1 MRISQVIAKTE
12 VKQRTLNQVRH
23 YLTGQS
29 NMT

>member
-1 MRISQVIAKTE
+1 MSQVIAKTE